1 MKRYYSLVALLAL
14 AGSGRAC
21 DYGAAAFAAHQ
32 AVYAPSCYGA
42 GCYGA
47 PVVSFQAPGC
57 YGAASY
63 VQASSVAYSFA
74 APVVSYQA
82 APVFA
87 VQSYAAVAPAI
98 GYAPA
103 VAVPVRRGLF
113 PLFPRRRAL
122 IIR

>member
-21 DYGAAAFAAHQ
+21 DYGAAAFAAPQ

-98 GYAPA
+98 GYSVAPSA
-103 VAVPVRRGLF
+103 VVVRRGLF
-113 PLFPRRRAL
+113 PLRRRAAFIL
-122 IIR
+122 P